1 MISLVM
7 DVMIHHIGP
16 AWTFRTLGLLT
27 LSTALP
33 AAWLIRERTPIQ
45 SDTFIEWYLSLSYL
59 SRSLTLPLIYGLQGF
74 SHTSPDS
81 WILFHVL
88 FHTFS
93 YIPRPISH
101 APTLSHAF

>member
-1 MISLVM
+1 MTPTQYFYRRRGLANGLVCAGGGLGGTVISLVM

-45 SDTFIEWYLSLSYL
+45 SDTFIEWYLSL
-59 SRSLTLPLIYGLQGF
+59 F
-74 SHTSPDS
+74 
-81 WILFHVL
+81 
-88 FHTFS
+88 
-93 YIPRPISH
+93 
-101 APTLSHAF
+101 